1 METGRGECVLQS
13 RSDDLEGIAKRDHK
27 VGQRCFRF
35 AGIGGLQTQ
44 RCFDA
49 TSHRSAIDKDSVGA
63 VVSRQDVA
71 QPVTIF
77 PVEPPHVRLLRY
89 PAWPSA
95 GHSRMHD
102 EWMQVNLA
110 PQL

>member
-1 METGRGECVLQS
+1 MKTGRGECVLQS
-13 RSDDLEGIAKRDHK
+13 RNDDLEGIAQHHHK

-44 RCFDA
+44 RRFDA
-49 TSHRSAIDKDSVGA
+49 TSHRSAIDKDGVGA

-71 QPVTIF
+71 QSVAMI
-77 PVEPPHVRLLRY
+77 PVECPHLRLLRS
-89 PAWPSA
+89 PARLSA

-102 EWMQVNLA
+102 EWMQIYLA